1 MTDQLNVQ
9 RLENNPILR
18 PNMDDRMGDNLN
30 GPSLIKIP
38 EWVPN
43 PLGKYYLYFGHH
55 DGKYVRLAYS
65 DDLTGPWRIH
75 TPGALA
81 LEESNFA
88 GHIAS
93 PDVHIDNESQQIRMY
108 FHGSDTASAKGGD
121 QSTRVAVSTDGLAF
135 RGQPEL
141 LGNPYLRAFVWND
154 RHYAIAMPGVFYR
167 SEDGLSNFEQGPTP
181 FTSNIR
187 HAAVTVS
194 GDLLKVFFTV
204 IGDSPERI
212 RLSTIKLSG
221 DWMNWEASEPVD
233 VLAPELPWEGSEMPI
248 EPSMRGLVYGPVNQL
263 RDPAIFHEGDRT
275 YLLYSVSGESGIAIA
290 ELLD

>member
-1 MTDQLNVQ
+1 LTDQLNVQ

-108 FHGSDTASAKGGD
+108 FHGSDSQLELRFQPMVWHFVVNLNYLAIHICGRSFGTTGTTQSPCRVCSIALKTA
-121 QSTRVAVSTDGLAF
+121 
-135 RGQPEL
+135 
-141 LGNPYLRAFVWND
+141 
-154 RHYAIAMPGVFYR
+154 
-167 SEDGLSNFEQGPTP
+167 
-181 FTSNIR
+181 
-187 HAAVTVS
+187 
-194 GDLLKVFFTV
+194 
-204 IGDSPERI
+204 
-212 RLSTIKLSG
+212 
-221 DWMNWEASEPVD
+221 
-233 VLAPELPWEGSEMPI
+233 
-248 EPSMRGLVYGPVNQL
+248 
-263 RDPAIFHEGDRT
+263 
-275 YLLYSVSGESGIAIA
+275 
-290 ELLD
+290 